1 MFVAA
6 KVLKISA
13 NTKYF
18 MISKVKCLIVNW
30 HSLLIHY
37 LCSKNK

>member
-6 KVLKISA
+6 KVLKISV

-18 MISKVKCLIVNW
+18 MISKVTAVPFRN
-30 HSLLIHY
+30 HRA
-37 LCSKNK
+37 

>member
-18 MISKVKCLIVNW
+18 MISKVKSSVF
-30 HSLLIHY
+30 LLIFGIKLLTLHQ
-37 LCSKNK
+37 K

>member
-1 MFVAA
+1 MLYVMFVAA

-18 MISKVKCLIVNW
+18 MISKVK
-30 HSLLIHY
+30 S
-37 LCSKNK
+37 SDFD